1 MYSESTIPDGRGPW
15 ARVIRA
21 PQVVDLS
28 LASIL
33 ARLPFGMGGVSLVI
47 FVHAHT
53 GSFGI
58 AGLVTGFYTA
68 GFAVAGPFLGRL
80 VDRRGARPVL
90 APASVVCAL
99 ALLSIVAIGEGGAG
113 TAPLAVACAVAG
125 AAVPPVSGVVR
136 RTWPALVPRRDLTH
150 AYLFDSVLI
159 EIVFV
164 CGPLLTGLLSAAVSP
179 AAPLFA
185 AAGFVLVGTA
195 WFLLV
200 PVVRAERPAP
210 PEHHT
215 RAGALASP
223 AIRFIILAGLPIG
236 ASFGALDVALP
247 AFGADHG
254 STALGGL
261 FAAAISLG
269 SMLGAIVFGLVGPRF
284 GNLRQASLKLAV
296 LQPLVIAPVLL
307 APDSVVLVFL
317 AVLAGTF
324 AAPMVTLRS
333 RVAELTMPPGTGTE
347 TFTWL
352 LLAVMGGVSAS
363 AALAGPLVESG
374 GWRLGVVLAVAVPL
388 AALPAIF
395 AGRHLLP
402 TAQLQHGQ

>member
-1 MYSESTIPDGRGPW
+1 VL
-15 ARVIRA
+15 AA
-21 PQVVDLS
+21 PQVRPIAA
-28 LASIL
+28 ASIL

-53 GSFGI
+53 GSFGT
-58 AGLVTGFYTA
+58 AGLLTGFYTA
-68 GFAVAGPFLGRL
+68 GFAVAGPLLGRL
-80 VDRRGARPVL
+80 VDRRGPRPVL
-90 APASVVCAL
+90 VPAALVCAL
-99 ALLSIVAIGEGGAG
+99 ALLAIVALGEGAAG
-113 TAPLAVACAVAG
+113 TAPLALACALAG
-125 AAVPPVSGVVR
+125 AAVPPVSGVLR
-136 RTWPALVPRRDLTH
+136 RTWPALVPRGDLTH
-150 AYLFDSVLI
+150 AYLLDSVLI

-185 AAGFVLVGTA
+185 AAGFVLLGTA

-210 PEHHT
+210 PAHRS

-223 AIRFIILAGLPIG
+223 AIRFIVLAGLPIG
-236 ASFGALDVALP
+236 ISFGALDVALP
-247 AFGADHG
+247 AFGAEHG

-261 FAAAISLG
+261 FAASISLG
-269 SMLGAIVFGLVGPRF
+269 SMLGAIAFGIFGPLL
-284 GNLRQASLKLAV
+284 GNLRQASLWLAA
-296 LQPLVIAPVLL
+296 LQPLLIAPLLL
-307 APDSVVLVFL
+307 APSSVVLVFL

-324 AAPMVTLRS
+324 AAPTVTLRS

-352 LLAVMGGVSAS
+352 LLAVMGGVSVG
-363 AALAGPLVESG
+363 AAVAGPVVESG

-388 AALPAIF
+388 AALPGVF

-402 TAQLQHGQ
+402 TAQLQHG

>member
-1 MYSESTIPDGRGPW
+1 MYSQSTTPGSGRGPW
-15 ARVIRA
+15 ARVLRA
-21 PQVVDLS
+21 PQVADLAA
-28 LASIL
+28 ASIV
-33 ARLPFGMGGVSLVI
+33 ARMPFGMGGVSLVI

-58 AGLVTGFYTA
+58 AGLLTGFYTL
-68 GFAVAGPFLGRL
+68 GFALAGPFLGRL
-80 VDRRGARPVL
+80 VDRRGPRPVL
-90 APASVVCAL
+90 APAAAVCAL
-99 ALLSIVAIGEGGAG
+99 ALLAIVALGESSAG
-113 TAPLAVACAVAG
+113 TVPLALACALAG
-125 AAVPPVSGVVR
+125 GSVPPISGVVR
-136 RTWPALVPRRDLTH
+136 RTWPALIPRGDLPH
-150 AYLFDSVLI
+150 AYLFDSILI
-159 EIVFV
+159 EFVFV
-164 CGPLLTGLLSAAVSP
+164 CGPLLTGVLSAAVSP
-179 AAPLFA
+179 AAPLFV
-185 AAGFVLVGTA
+185 AAGFVLFGTV

-200 PVVRAERPAP
+200 PVVRAEKPSP

-223 AIRFIILAGLPIG
+223 AIRFVILTGLPLG

-247 AFGADHG
+247 AFGAAHG
-254 STALGGL
+254 STSLGGL

-269 SMLGAIVFGLVGPRF
+269 SMLGAVLFGLVGARF
-284 GNLRQASLKLAV
+284 GNLRQALLRLAA
-296 LQPLVIAPVLL
+296 LQPLLIAPLLL
-307 APDSVVLVFL
+307 APSSLALVFL

-324 AAPMVTLRS
+324 AAPMITLRS

-363 AALAGPLVESG
+363 AALAGPLVEAG
-374 GWRLGVVLAVAVPL
+374 GWRLGVVLAVAVPV

-402 TAQLQHGQ
+402 TAHLRHG

>member
-1 MYSESTIPDGRGPW
+1 MYSASTNPDSGRGPW
-15 ARVIRA
+15 ARVLTA
-21 PQVVDLS
+21 PQVAG
-28 LASIL
+28 LAAASVV
-33 ARLPFGMGGVSLVI
+33 ARMPFGMGGVALVI
-47 FVHAHT
+47 FVHART

-58 AGLVTGFYTA
+58 AGLVTGFYTLA
-68 GFAVAGPFLGRL
+68 FALAGPLLGRQI
-80 VDRRGARPVL
+80 DRRGPLPVL
-90 APASVVCAL
+90 APAAAVCAVAFC
-99 ALLSIVAIGEGGAG
+99 ALVAIGNGGAA
-113 TAPLAVACAVAG
+113 TVPLALAAVVAG
-125 AAVPPVSGVVR
+125 ATVPPISGVVR
-136 RTWPALVPRRDLTH
+136 RTWPALIPRSDLTH
-150 AYLFDSVLI
+150 AYLFDSILI
-159 EIVFV
+159 EFVFV

-179 AAPLFA
+179 AAPLFV

-200 PVVRAERPAP
+200 PVVRAERPSS

-223 AIRFIILAGLPIG
+223 AVRFVVLTGLPIG

-247 AFGADHG
+247 AFGAAHG
-254 STALGGL
+254 STSLGGL

-269 SMLGAIVFGLVGPRF
+269 SMLGAVLFGLVGTRF
-284 GNLRQASLKLAV
+284 GNLRQATVRLAV
-296 LQPLVIAPVLL
+296 LQPLVIAPLLL
-307 APDSVVLVFL
+307 APSPVALVFL

-363 AALAGPLVESG
+363 AALAGPLVEAG
-374 GWRLGVVLAVAVPL
+374 GWRLGVVLAVAVPV

-395 AGRHLLP
+395 AGRHLVPAAELHH
-402 TAQLQHGQ
+402 A

>member
-1 MYSESTIPDGRGPW
+1 MYSQSTTPDSGRGPW
-15 ARVIRA
+15 ARVLFA
-21 PQVVDLS
+21 PQVRTIS
-28 LASIL
+28 IASIV

-68 GFAVAGPFLGRL
+68 GFALAGAFLGRL
-80 VDRRGARPVL
+80 VDRRGPRPVL
-90 APASVVCAL
+90 VPASVVCAL
-99 ALLSIVAIGEGGAG
+99 ALVAIVAIGESSAG
-113 TAPLAVACAVAG
+113 TVPLALACAVAG
-125 AAVPPVSGVVR
+125 ASTPPVSGVLR
-136 RTWPALVPRRDLTH
+136 RTWPALIPRTDLTH

-179 AAPLFA
+179 AAPLFV
-185 AAGFVLVGTA
+185 AAGFVLLGTA

-200 PVVRAERPAP
+200 PVVRAEKPGP

-223 AIRFIILAGLPIG
+223 VIRFIILTGIPIG

-261 FAAAISLG
+261 FAASISLG
-269 SMLGAIVFGLVGPRF
+269 SMIGAIVFGVVGPRF
-284 GNLRQASLKLAV
+284 GNLRQASLRLAV
-296 LQPLVIAPVLL
+296 LQPLVIAPLLL
-307 APDSVVLVFL
+307 APGSVVLVLL

-363 AALAGPLVESG
+363 AALAGPLVEAG
-374 GWRLGVVLAVAVPL
+374 GWRLGIVLAIAVPL
-388 AALPAIF
+388 VALPAIF

-402 TAQLQHGQ
+402 TAPLQHA